1 MQAAGKKTILI
12 LPHILCNRNHPGLS
26 VPHTMI
32 SINEQFPAGGG
43 AAGFAAEIA
52 ELFGPKGSLA
62 SIRGFE
68 WRREQQRMAEAVAGA
83 LAGRTHLVVE
93 AGTGVGKS
101 LAYLLPAVLH
111 ARRTGRKALISTHT
125 INLQEQLLY
134 KDIPLVRGL
143 NGEDFEAVLLKGR
156 QNYVC
161 PTRLARACRHGS
173 DLFTA
178 EERPELE
185 RIREWASTTSD
196 GSLSD
201 LPFEPARELWMQVC
215 SEQQLCTP
223 KTCGRDS
230 GCFYQSARRRAQSAQ
245 VLVLNHTLFFTLLG
259 DPDEEGLGYLFP
271 DDFVIFDE
279 AHTVE
284 QVASRHLGFS
294 LSQYGLRQ
302 SIQRLYN
309 PRTRKGLLQ
318 QARQNSTIA
327 AAADLIPEIDR
338 FFEKIAGACTFRQG
352 RESRIR
358 ADQAADLADAVAES
372 PLADGLARLAESAGT
387 AAGKAEEEGLQGEL
401 NEVASRLRT
410 ARSGLSDFL
419 SQSEPDH
426 VYWIERT
433 GKASTWTS
441 LHAAPVAVAPLLG
454 RLLFREG
461 STAVMTSATLS
472 VGSAELDYF
481 RSRVGAME
489 VPALQLG
496 SPFDYSRQMKIRV
509 VRKMPEPKDPS
520 YEEALAKWIGHFTEE
535 SRARAFVLFTSHR
548 TMQAVA
554 ARLQGHFEEKG
565 WNLIV
570 QGGGLSRS
578 RMLEA
583 FRAEGESV
591 LFGTDSFWTGV
602 DLPGDALS
610 SVIITRLPFV
620 TPDHPLTEAKLE
632 QIEAEGED
640 PFQSYSLPEAILKLR
655 QGVGRLIRSS
665 RDRGSIVIL
674 DSRILSRPYGKS
686 FLRALPECPVEV
698 L

>member
-1 MQAAGKKTILI
+1 
-12 LPHILCNRNHPGLS
+12 
-26 VPHTMI
+26 MI
-32 SINEQFPAGGG
+32 SLHEDFPAATDFASEVG
-43 AAGFAAEIA
+43 A
-52 ELFGPKGSLA
+52 LFGPEGSLA
-62 SIRGFE
+62 AIRGFE
-68 WRREQQRMAEAVAGA
+68 WRPEQQRMAAAVADA
-83 LAGRTHLVVE
+83 LAGRSHLVVE

-111 ARRTGRKALISTHT
+111 AKRTGRKALVSTHT

-134 KDIPLVRGL
+134 KDIPLVKGL
-143 NGEDFEAVLLKGR
+143 LGEDFEAVLLKGR

-161 PTRLARACRHGS
+161 PTRLARAHRHGA

-185 RIREWASTTSD
+185 RIREWAATTSD

-201 LPFEPARELWMQVC
+201 LPFEPPQQLWMQVC
-215 SEQQLCTP
+215 SEQHLCTP

-230 GCFYQSARRRAQSAQ
+230 GCFYQSARRRAQTAQ

-259 DPDEEGLGYLFP
+259 DPEEEGIGYLFP

-309 PRTRKGLLQ
+309 PRTRKGLFQ
-318 QARQNSTIA
+318 QARYNEAIGTA
-327 AAADLIPEIDR
+327 AELFPEIDR
-338 FFEKIAGACTFRQG
+338 FFERLAGTCTFRQG
-352 RESRIR
+352 RECRIR
-358 ADQAADLADAVAES
+358 GDRSADLVEAVADS
-372 PLADGLARLAESAGT
+372 PLSEGLARLADSAGT
-387 AAGKAEEEGLQGEL
+387 AAGKAQEEGLQGEL
-401 NEVASRLRT
+401 TEIASRLRT
-410 ARSGLSDFL
+410 VRAGLSDFL

-426 VYWIERT
+426 VYWVERG
-433 GKASTWTS
+433 GKSATWTS

-454 RLLFREG
+454 RLLFRDG
-461 STAVMTSATLS
+461 GTAIMTSATLS
-472 VGSAELDYF
+472 VGSADLDYF
-481 RSRVGAME
+481 RGRVGATE
-489 VPALQLG
+489 VPSLQLG
-496 SPFDYSRQMKIRV
+496 SPFDYGKQMRIKLV
-509 VRKMPEPKDPS
+509 KKMPEPKDRA

-554 ARLQGHFEEKG
+554 ARMQGHFEEKR

-583 FRAEGESV
+583 FREEGESV

-602 DLPGDALS
+602 DLPGEALS

-632 QIEAEGED
+632 EIEAKGGD
-640 PFQSYSLPEAILKLR
+640 PFQAYSLPEAILKLR

-665 RDRGSIVIL
+665 KDRGSIVIL
-674 DSRILSRPYGKS
+674 DSRILSRPYGKA
-686 FLRALPECPVEV
+686 FLKALPECPVEV

>member
-1 MQAAGKKTILI
+1 
-12 LPHILCNRNHPGLS
+12 
-26 VPHTMI
+26 MI
-32 SINEQFPAGGG
+32 SINEEFS
-43 AAGFAAEIA
+43 AASQTPQGEFAREIA
-52 ELFGPKGSLA
+52 GLFGPKGSLA
-62 SIRGFE
+62 TISGFE
-68 WRREQQRMAEAVAGA
+68 WRPEQQRMAAAVAET
-83 LAGRTHLVVE
+83 LEGRSHLVVE

-143 NGEDFEAVLLKGR
+143 INEEFEAVLLKGR

-161 PTRLARACRHGS
+161 PTRLSRAAYHGG

-185 RIREWASTTSD
+185 RIREWAATTAD

-201 LPFEPARELWMQVC
+201 LPFDPAPQLWAQIC
-215 SEQQLCTP
+215 SEQHLCTP

-259 DPDEEGLGYLFP
+259 DPEDEGLGYLFP

-318 QARQNSTIA
+318 QARHTEAISTA
-327 AAADLIPEIDR
+327 SNLMPEIDR
-338 FFEKIAGACTFRQG
+338 FFDSLAGACLFKQG
-352 RESRIR
+352 RECRIR
-358 ADQAADLADAVAES
+358 EHQSAELAQAVAKSTLSE
-372 PLADGLARLAESAGT
+372 GLALLAESAGS
-387 AAGKAEEEGLQGEL
+387 AAAKTEEEGLKGEL
-401 NEVASRLRT
+401 TEVMSRLRA

-419 SQSEPDH
+419 SQSEPGH
-426 VYWIERT
+426 VYWVERG
-433 GKASTWTS
+433 GKASTWHS

-461 STAVMTSATLS
+461 GTAVMTSATLS
-472 VGSAELDYF
+472 VGSEELHYF
-481 RSRVGAME
+481 KGRVGGEE
-489 VPALQLG
+489 VPSLQLG
-496 SPFDYSRQMKIRV
+496 SPFDYNRQMKLYLV
-509 VRKMPEPKDPS
+509 KKMPEPRETG
-520 YEEALAKWIGHFTEE
+520 YEEALAKWIEHFTTE
-535 SRARAFVLFTSHR
+535 SKARAFVLFTSYK

-554 ARLQGHFEEKG
+554 TRMEKFFEKKQ

-570 QGGGLSRS
+570 QGAGLSRS
-578 RMLEA
+578 RMLET
-583 FRAEGESV
+583 FRDGGECV

-602 DLPGDALS
+602 DLPGEALS

-632 QIEAEGED
+632 EITSSGGD
-640 PFQSYSLPEAILKLR
+640 PFRDYSLPEAILKLR
-655 QGVGRLIRSS
+655 QGIGRLIRSGN
-665 RDRGSIVIL
+665 DTGSVVIL
-674 DSRILSRPYGKS
+674 DSRILSKPYGKA
-686 FLRALPECPVEV
+686 FLKALPECPVEI

>member
-1 MQAAGKKTILI
+1 
-12 LPHILCNRNHPGLS
+12 
-26 VPHTMI
+26 MI
-32 SINEQFPAGGG
+32 SLNEEFPSGIAAPSG
-43 AAGFAAEIA
+43 AFAREIS
-52 ELFGPKGSLA
+52 ELFGPKGGLA
-62 SIRGFE
+62 AIRGFE
-68 WRREQQRMAEAVAGA
+68 WRCEQQRMAEGVASA
-83 LAGRTHLVVE
+83 LEGRTHLVVE

-101 LAYLLPAVLH
+101 LAYLLPSVLH
-111 ARRTGRKALISTHT
+111 SIRTGRKAIISTHT

-134 KDIPLVRGL
+134 KDIPLVKGL
-143 NGEDFEAVLLKGR
+143 LGEEFEAVLLKGR

-161 PTRLARACRHGS
+161 PTRLARARRNGA

-178 EERPELE
+178 EERPEIE
-185 RIREWASTTSD
+185 RIHEWAEATRD

-201 LPFEPARELWMQVC
+201 LPFEPAHQLWSQVC
-215 SEQQLCTP
+215 SEQHLCTP

-245 VLVLNHTLFFTLLG
+245 ILVLNHTLFFTLLG
-259 DPDEEGLGYLFP
+259 DPEEEGLGYLFP
-271 DDFVIFDE
+271 DDFVVFDE

-302 SIQRLYN
+302 AVQRLYN

-318 QARQNSTIA
+318 QARHTDAISTA
-327 AAADLIPEIDR
+327 SDLMPEIDR
-338 FFEKIAGACTFRQG
+338 FFEAIAGGCNFKQG
-352 RESRIR
+352 REFRIR
-358 ADQAADLADAVAES
+358 ADRSAEIAEKVSES
-372 PLADGLARLAESAGT
+372 PLAERLSRLAESAGS
-387 AAGKAEEEGLQGEL
+387 AAGKTEEEGLKGEL
-401 NEVASRLRT
+401 AEVASRLRT
-410 ARSGLSDFL
+410 ARAGLADFL

-426 VYWIERT
+426 VYWVEQS
-433 GKASTWTS
+433 GKTSSWTS

-461 STAVMTSATLS
+461 STAIMTSATLS

-481 RSRVGAME
+481 RGRVGALE
-489 VPALQLG
+489 VPSLQLG
-496 SPFDYSRQMKIRV
+496 SPFDYSRQMKIRL

-520 YEEALAKWIGHFTEE
+520 YEEALSKWIGHFTEE

-554 ARLQGHFEEKG
+554 ARLAGFFEKKG

-583 FRAEGESV
+583 FREEGESV

-602 DLPGDALS
+602 DLPGEALS

-632 QIEAEGED
+632 EIEASGGD

-665 RDRGSIVIL
+665 KDHGSIVIL
-674 DSRILSRPYGKS
+674 DSRILTRSYGKA
-686 FLRALPECPVEV
+686 FLKALPECPVEI

>member
-1 MQAAGKKTILI
+1 
-12 LPHILCNRNHPGLS
+12 
-26 VPHTMI
+26 MI
-32 SINEQFPAGGG
+32 SLNEDFPA
-43 AAGFAAEIA
+43 ATDFASEVSA
-52 ELFGPKGSLA
+52 LFGPEGSLA

-68 WRREQQRMAEAVAGA
+68 WRPEQQRMASAVAAA
-83 LAGRTHLVVE
+83 LSGRSHLVVE

-111 ARRTGRKALISTHT
+111 AKRTGRKALVSTHT

-134 KDIPLVRGL
+134 KDIPLVKGL
-143 NGEDFEAVLLKGR
+143 IGGDFEAVLLKGR

-161 PTRLARACRHGS
+161 PTRLARAHRHGA

-185 RIREWASTTSD
+185 RIREWAATTSD

-201 LPFEPARELWMQVC
+201 IPFEVPQQLWMQVC
-215 SEQQLCTP
+215 SEQHLCTP

-230 GCFYQSARRRAQSAQ
+230 GCFYQSARRRAQTAQ

-259 DPDEEGLGYLFP
+259 DPEEEGIGYLFP
-271 DDFVIFDE
+271 DDFVVFDE

-294 LSQYGLRQ
+294 LSQSGLRQ

-309 PRTRKGLLQ
+309 PRTRKGLFQ
-318 QARQNSTIA
+318 QARYNEAIGTA
-327 AAADLIPEIDR
+327 AELFPEIDR
-338 FFEKIAGACTFRQG
+338 FFERLAGTCTFRQG
-352 RESRIR
+352 RECRIR
-358 ADQAADLADAVAES
+358 GDRSADLVEAVADS
-372 PLADGLARLAESAGT
+372 PLSEGLARLADSAGT
-387 AAGKAEEEGLQGEL
+387 AAGKAQEEGLQGEL
-401 NEVASRLRT
+401 TEIASRLRT
-410 ARSGLSDFL
+410 VRAGLSDFL

-426 VYWIERT
+426 VYWVERG
-433 GKASTWTS
+433 GKSATWTS

-454 RLLFREG
+454 RLLFRDG
-461 STAVMTSATLS
+461 GTAIMTSATLS
-472 VGSAELDYF
+472 VGSADLDYF
-481 RSRVGAME
+481 RGRVGATE
-489 VPALQLG
+489 VPSLQLG
-496 SPFDYSRQMKIRV
+496 SPFDYGKQMRIKLV
-509 VRKMPEPKDPS
+509 KKMPEPKDRA

-554 ARLQGHFEEKG
+554 ARMQGHFEEKR

-583 FRAEGESV
+583 FREEGESV

-602 DLPGDALS
+602 DLPGEALS

-632 QIEAEGED
+632 EIEAKGGD
-640 PFQSYSLPEAILKLR
+640 PFQAYSLPEAILKLR

-665 RDRGSIVIL
+665 KDRGSIVIL
-674 DSRILSRPYGKS
+674 DSRILSRPYGKA
-686 FLRALPECPVEV
+686 FLKALPECPVEV

>member
-1 MQAAGKKTILI
+1 
-12 LPHILCNRNHPGLS
+12 
-26 VPHTMI
+26 MI
-32 SINEQFPAGGG
+32 SINEEFS
-43 AAGFAAEIA
+43 AASQTPQGEFAREIA
-52 ELFGPKGSLA
+52 GLFGPKGSLA
-62 SIRGFE
+62 TISGFE
-68 WRREQQRMAEAVAGA
+68 WRPEQQRMAAAVAET
-83 LAGRTHLVVE
+83 LEGRSHLVVE

-143 NGEDFEAVLLKGR
+143 INEEFEAVLLKGR
-156 QNYVC
+156 QNYLC
-161 PTRLARACRHGS
+161 PTRLSRAAYHGG

-185 RIREWASTTSD
+185 RIREWSVTTAD

-201 LPFEPARELWMQVC
+201 LPFDPAPQLWAQIC
-215 SEQQLCTP
+215 SEQHLCTP

-259 DPDEEGLGYLFP
+259 DPEDEGLGYLFP

-318 QARQNSTIA
+318 QARHTEAISTA
-327 AAADLIPEIDR
+327 SNLMPEIDR
-338 FFEKIAGACTFRQG
+338 FFDSLAGACLFKQG
-352 RESRIR
+352 RECRIR
-358 ADQAADLADAVAES
+358 EHQSAEIAQAVAKSTLSE
-372 PLADGLARLAESAGT
+372 GLACLAESAVL
-387 AAGKAEEEGLQGEL
+387 AAAKTEEEGLKGEL
-401 NEVASRLRT
+401 TEVISRLRA

-419 SQSEPDH
+419 SQSEPGH
-426 VYWIERT
+426 VYWVERG
-433 GKASTWTS
+433 GKSSTWHS

-461 STAVMTSATLS
+461 GTSIMTSATLS
-472 VGSAELDYF
+472 VGSEELHYF
-481 RSRVGAME
+481 KGRVGGDE
-489 VPALQLG
+489 VPSLQLG
-496 SPFDYSRQMKIRV
+496 SPFDYNRQMKLYLV
-509 VRKMPEPKDPS
+509 KKMPEPRETG
-520 YEEALAKWIGHFTEE
+520 YEEALAKWIEHFTTE
-535 SRARAFVLFTSHR
+535 SKARAFVLFTSYK

-554 ARLQGHFEEKG
+554 TRMEKFFEKKQ
-565 WNLIV
+565 WNHIV
-570 QGGGLSRS
+570 QGAGLSRS

-583 FRAEGESV
+583 FRDGGECV

-602 DLPGDALS
+602 DLPGEALS

-632 QIEAEGED
+632 EITSSGGD
-640 PFQSYSLPEAILKLR
+640 PFRDYSLPEAILKLR
-655 QGVGRLIRSS
+655 QGIGRLIRSGN
-665 RDRGSIVIL
+665 DTGSVVIL
-674 DSRILSRPYGKS
+674 DSRILSKPYGKA
-686 FLRALPECPVEV
+686 FLKALPECPVEI

>member
-1 MQAAGKKTILI
+1 
-12 LPHILCNRNHPGLS
+12 
-26 VPHTMI
+26 MI
-32 SINEQFPAGGG
+32 SLNEDFPAATDFASEV
-43 AAGFAAEIA
+43 AA
-52 ELFGPKGSLA
+52 LFGPDGSLA
-62 SIRGFE
+62 AIRGFE
-68 WRREQQRMAEAVAGA
+68 WRPEQQRMASAVADA

-111 ARRTGRKALISTHT
+111 AKRTGRKALVSTHT

-134 KDIPLVRGL
+134 KDIPLAKGL
-143 NGEDFEAVLLKGR
+143 LGEDFEAVLLKGR

-161 PTRLARACRHGS
+161 PTRLARANRHGA

-185 RIREWASTTSD
+185 RIREWAATTSD

-201 LPFEPARELWMQVC
+201 LPFEPPQQLWMQVC
-215 SEQQLCTP
+215 SEQHLCTP

-230 GCFYQSARRRAQSAQ
+230 GCFYQSARRRAQTAQ

-259 DPDEEGLGYLFP
+259 DPDEEGIGYLFP

-309 PRTRKGLLQ
+309 PRTRKGLFQ
-318 QARQNSTIA
+318 QARHNEAIST
-327 AAADLIPEIDR
+327 AADLLPEIDR
-338 FFEKIAGACTFRQG
+338 FFEKLAGACTFRQG
-352 RESRIR
+352 RECRVRS
-358 ADQAADLADAVAES
+358 DSSADLAEAVAES
-372 PLADGLARLAESAGT
+372 PLAEGLARLADSAGT

-410 ARSGLSDFL
+410 ARAGLSDFL

-426 VYWIERT
+426 VYWVERG
-433 GKASTWTS
+433 GKSATWTS
-441 LHAAPVAVAPLLG
+441 LHAAPVAVAPLLE
-454 RLLFREG
+454 RLLFRKG
-461 STAVMTSATLS
+461 GTAIMTSATLS
-472 VGSAELDYF
+472 VGSEELDYF
-481 RSRVGAME
+481 KGRVGAAE
-489 VPALQLG
+489 VPSLQLG
-496 SPFDYSRQMKIRV
+496 SPFDYSKQMRIQLVK
-509 VRKMPEPKDPS
+509 KMPEPKDPA
-520 YEEALAKWIGHFTEE
+520 YEEALVKWIGHFTEE

-554 ARLQGHFEEKG
+554 ARMQEHFDKKG

-583 FRAEGESV
+583 FREEGESV

-602 DLPGDALS
+602 DLPGEALS

-632 QIEAEGED
+632 EIEAMGGD
-640 PFQSYSLPEAILKLR
+640 PFQAYSLPEAILKLR

-665 RDRGSIVIL
+665 KDRGSIVIL

-686 FLRALPECPVEV
+686 FLKALPECPVEIA
-698 L
+698 

>member
-1 MQAAGKKTILI
+1 
-12 LPHILCNRNHPGLS
+12 
-26 VPHTMI
+26 MI
-32 SINEQFPAGGG
+32 SINEDLPTASRPPRGE
-43 AAGFAAEIA
+43 FAREVA
-52 ELFGPKGSLA
+52 ELFGPKGRLSA
-62 SIRGFE
+62 ISGFE
-68 WRREQQRMAEAVAGA
+68 WRPEQQRMAAAVAES
-83 LAGRTHLVVE
+83 LENRSHLVVE

-143 NGEDFEAVLLKGR
+143 IEEEFEAVLLKGR

-161 PTRLARACRHGS
+161 PTRLSRAAHHGG

-185 RIREWASTTSD
+185 RIREWVATTSD

-201 LPFEPARELWMQVC
+201 LPFDPSPQLWAQIC
-215 SEQQLCTP
+215 SEQHLCTP

-230 GCFYQSARRRAQSAQ
+230 GCFYQAARRRAQSAQ
-245 VLVLNHTLFFTLLG
+245 LLVLNHPLFFTLLG
-259 DPDEEGLGYLFP
+259 DPEDAGAGYIFP

-318 QARQNSTIA
+318 QARHTEAIST
-327 AAADLIPEIDR
+327 AADIMPEIDR
-338 FFEKIAGACTFRQG
+338 FFDSLAGACTFKQG
-352 RESRIR
+352 RECRIR
-358 ADQAADLADAVAES
+358 EDQSAELAASVATNMLPERLS
-372 PLADGLARLAESAGT
+372 RLAESAAS
-387 AAGKAEEEGLQGEL
+387 AAAKTEEEGLKGEL
-401 NEVASRLRT
+401 TEVTSRLRA
-410 ARSGLSDFL
+410 ARAGISDFL
-419 SQSEPDH
+419 TQSEPGH
-426 VYWIERT
+426 VYWMERG
-433 GKASTWTS
+433 GKAATWHN

-461 STAVMTSATLS
+461 GTAVMTSATLS
-472 VGSAELDYF
+472 VGSEELGYF
-481 RSRVGAME
+481 KGRVGAEE
-489 VPALQLG
+489 VPSLQLG
-496 SPFDYSRQMKIRV
+496 SPFDYKRQMKLHL
-509 VRKMPEPKDPS
+509 VRKMPEPRDS
-520 YEEALAKWIGHFTEE
+520 GYEESLAKWIEHFTTE
-535 SRARAFVLFTSHR
+535 SKARAFVLFTSYR

-554 ARLQGHFEEKG
+554 SRMEGFFEKNR
-565 WNLIV
+565 WDLIV
-570 QGGGLSRS
+570 QGAGLSRS
-578 RMLEA
+578 RMLES
-583 FRAEGESV
+583 FREDGESV

-610 SVIITRLPFV
+610 SVIITRLPFA

-632 QIEAEGED
+632 EIQSSGGD
-640 PFQSYSLPEAILKLR
+640 PFRDYSLPEAILKLR
-655 QGVGRLIRSS
+655 QGIGRLIRSGN
-665 RDRGSIVIL
+665 DTGSVVIL
-674 DSRILSRPYGKS
+674 DSRILSKYYGKA
-686 FLRALPECPVEV
+686 FLKALPECPVEIH
-698 L
+698 

>member
-1 MQAAGKKTILI
+1 
-12 LPHILCNRNHPGLS
+12 
-26 VPHTMI
+26 MI
-32 SINEQFPAGGG
+32 SLNEEYHPAASALQGE
-43 AAGFAAEIA
+43 FAREVG
-52 ELFGPKGSLA
+52 ELFGPKGKLA
-62 SIRGFE
+62 AIRGFE
-68 WRREQQRMAEAVAGA
+68 WRPEQQQMAAAVAAA
-83 LAGRTHLVVE
+83 LEGRTHLVVE

-101 LAYLLPAVLH
+101 LAYLMPAVLH

-143 NGEDFEAVLLKGR
+143 LGDDFEAVLLKGR

-161 PTRLARACRHGS
+161 PVRLARAVRHGG
-173 DLFTA
+173 DLFTN
-178 EERPELE
+178 EEKPDLE
-185 RIREWASTTSD
+185 RIREWAATTSD

-201 LPFEPARELWMQVC
+201 LPFEPPQQLWSQVC
-215 SEQQLCTP
+215 SEQHLCTP

-230 GCFYQSARRRAQSAQ
+230 GCFYQAARRRAQSAQ

-259 DPDEEGLGYLFP
+259 EPEEGGSGYLFP
-271 DDFVIFDE
+271 DDFVVFDE

-302 SIQRLYN
+302 SLQRLYN

-318 QARQNSTIA
+318 QVRHGDGISAV
-327 AAADLIPEIDR
+327 ADLIPEVDR
-338 FFEKIAGACTFRQG
+338 FFDALAGACNFKQG
-352 RESRIR
+352 RECRIR
-358 ADQAADLADAVAES
+358 EDRSAELIGAVAES
-372 PLADGLARLAESAGT
+372 PLAEGLFKLVE
-387 AAGKAEEEGLQGEL
+387 AAGSAAAKAQDEGLQGEL
-401 NEVASRLRT
+401 NEVASRLKVS
-410 ARSGLSDFL
+410 RSGLADFL
-419 SQSEPDH
+419 SQNAPDH
-426 VYWIERT
+426 VYWVERSGRT
-433 GKASTWTS
+433 STWCS

-472 VGSAELDYF
+472 IGSAELDYF
-481 RSRVGAME
+481 RGRVGALE

-496 SPFDYSRQMKIRV
+496 SPFDYSRQMKLHL
-509 VRKMPEPKDPS
+509 VRKMPEPKDAA
-520 YEEALAKWIGHFTEE
+520 YEDALVKWIGHFTAE
-535 SRARAFVLFTSHR
+535 SCARAFVLFTSHR

-554 ARLQGHFEEKG
+554 AKMQGFFEEKG

-570 QGGGLSRS
+570 QGAGISRS

-583 FRAEGESV
+583 FREGGESV

-602 DLPGDALS
+602 DLPGEALS

-632 QIEAEGED
+632 EIQSSGGD

-655 QGVGRLIRSS
+655 QGVGRLIRS
-665 RDRGSIVIL
+665 GSDKGTIVIL
-674 DSRILSRPYGKS
+674 DSRILTRPYGKA
-686 FLRALPECPVEV
+686 FLKALPECPVEIA
-698 L
+698 

>member
-1 MQAAGKKTILI
+1 
-12 LPHILCNRNHPGLS
+12 
-26 VPHTMI
+26 MI
-32 SINEQFPAGGG
+32 SINEEYPATGHVPQGD
-43 AAGFAAEIA
+43 FAREVA
-52 ELFGPKGSLA
+52 ELFGPDGTLS
-62 SIRGFE
+62 SIKGFE
-68 WRREQQRMAEAVAGA
+68 WRPEQQRMAAAVAKT
-83 LAGRTHLVVE
+83 LEGRSHLVVE

-143 NGEDFEAVLLKGR
+143 LHEEFEAVLLKGR

-161 PTRLARACRHGS
+161 PTRLSRAAHHGS

-185 RIREWASTTSD
+185 RIREWAASTAD

-201 LPFEPARELWMQVC
+201 LPFDPNPQLWAQVC
-215 SEQQLCTP
+215 SEQHLCTP

-259 DPDEEGLGYLFP
+259 DPDEGGHGYLFP

-294 LSQYGLRQ
+294 LSQHGLRQ
-302 SIQRLYN
+302 SVQRLYN

-318 QARQNSTIA
+318 QARHTEAIST
-327 AAADLIPEIDR
+327 AADLIPEIDR
-338 FFEKIAGACTFRQG
+338 FFDSLAGACKFKQG
-352 RESRIR
+352 RECRIR
-358 ADQAADLADAVAES
+358 GDQSAELADAVAES
-372 PLADGLARLAESAGT
+372 TLSKGLARLAESAGS
-387 AAGKAEEEGLQGEL
+387 AAAKTEEEGLKGEL
-401 NEVASRLRT
+401 AEVTSRLRA
-410 ARSGLSDFL
+410 ARAGLTDFL
-419 SQSEPDH
+419 SQSEPGH
-426 VYWIERT
+426 VYWVERG
-433 GKASTWTS
+433 GKSLTWHS

-461 STAVMTSATLS
+461 GTAVMTSATLS
-472 VGSAELDYF
+472 VGSQELDYF
-481 RSRVGAME
+481 KGRVGGME
-489 VPALQLG
+489 APSLQLG
-496 SPFDYSRQMKIRV
+496 SPFDYNRQMKLQL
-509 VRKMPEPKDPS
+509 VRKMPEPRDTG
-520 YEEALAKWIGHFTEE
+520 YEEALAQWIEHFTTE
-535 SRARAFVLFTSHR
+535 SQARAFVLFTSYK

-554 ARLQGHFEEKG
+554 TRMEDFFAKKG

-570 QGGGLSRS
+570 QGAGLSRS
-578 RMLEA
+578 RMIES
-583 FRAEGESV
+583 FREEGESI

-602 DLPGDALS
+602 DLPGEALS

-632 QIEAEGED
+632 AIESSGGD
-640 PFQSYSLPEAILKLR
+640 PFRDYSLPEAILKLR
-655 QGVGRLIRSS
+655 QGIGRLIRSS
-665 RDRGSIVIL
+665 RDTGSIVIL
-674 DSRILSRPYGKS
+674 DSRILSKFYGKA
-686 FLRALPECPVEV
+686 FLNALPECPVEIF
-698 L
+698 

>member
-1 MQAAGKKTILI
+1 
-12 LPHILCNRNHPGLS
+12 
-26 VPHTMI
+26 MI
-32 SINEQFPAGGG
+32 SLNEEFPSGISAPVG
-43 AAGFAAEIA
+43 AFTREVSD
-52 ELFGPKGSLA
+52 LFGPKGSLA

-68 WRREQQRMAEAVAGA
+68 WRREQQRMAEGVAAA
-83 LAGRTHLVVE
+83 LEGRSHLVVE

-101 LAYLLPAVLH
+101 LAYLLPAVIH
-111 ARRTGRKALISTHT
+111 SVRTGRKALISTHT

-134 KDIPLVRGL
+134 KDIPLVKGL
-143 NGEDFEAVLLKGR
+143 LSEDFEAVLLKGR

-161 PTRLARACRHGS
+161 PTRLARARRHGA

-185 RIREWASTTSD
+185 RIHEWAETTRD

-201 LPFEPARELWMQVC
+201 LPFEPAQQLWAQVS
-215 SEQQLCTP
+215 SEQHLCTP

-230 GCFYQSARRRAQSAQ
+230 GCFYQAARRRAQSAQ

-259 DPDEEGLGYLFP
+259 DPEEEGLGYLFP

-302 SIQRLYN
+302 AVQRLYN

-318 QARQNSTIA
+318 QIRHTDAIGT
-327 AAADLIPEIDR
+327 AADLMPEIDR
-338 FFEKIAGACTFRQG
+338 FFDSIAGGCTFKQG
-352 RESRIR
+352 RECRIR
-358 ADQAADLADAVAES
+358 EDRSAELAERVSES
-372 PLADGLARLAESAGT
+372 PLAEGLARLADSAGS
-387 AAGKAEEEGLQGEL
+387 AAGKTEEEGLKGEL
-401 NEVASRLRT
+401 AEVSSRLRT
-410 ARSGLSDFL
+410 ARAGLADFL
-419 SQSEPDH
+419 SQSVPDH
-426 VYWIERT
+426 VYWVERS
-433 GKASTWTS
+433 GKTSSWTS

-461 STAVMTSATLS
+461 STAIMTSATLS
-472 VGSAELDYF
+472 VGSVELDYF
-481 RSRVGAME
+481 RGRVGALD
-489 VPALQLG
+489 VPSLQLG
-496 SPFDYSRQMKIRV
+496 SPFDYSRQMQIRL

-520 YEEALAKWIGHFTEE
+520 YEEALAKWIGYFTEE

-548 TMQAVA
+548 MMQAVA
-554 ARLQGHFEEKG
+554 ARLGGFFEKKG

-570 QGGGLSRS
+570 QGAGLSRS

-583 FRAEGESV
+583 FREEGESV

-602 DLPGDALS
+602 DLPGEALS

-632 QIEAEGED
+632 EIQSSGGD

-665 RDRGSIVIL
+665 KDHGSIVIL
-674 DSRILSRPYGKS
+674 DSRILTRSYGKA
-686 FLRALPECPVEV
+686 FLKALPECPVEI

>member
-1 MQAAGKKTILI
+1 
-12 LPHILCNRNHPGLS
+12 
-26 VPHTMI
+26 MI
-32 SINEQFPAGGG
+32 SLNEDFPPSHSAVQGE
-43 AAGFAAEIA
+43 FAREVA
-52 ELFGPKGSLA
+52 ELFGPRGRLSA
-62 SIRGFE
+62 IRGFE
-68 WRREQQRMAEAVAGA
+68 WRQEQQRMAEAVAEA
-83 LAGRTHLVVE
+83 LEGRSHLVVE

-101 LAYLLPAVLH
+101 LAYLIPAILH

-143 NGEDFEAVLLKGR
+143 LEEDFEAVLLKGR

-161 PTRLARACRHGS
+161 PTRLSRAVHHGG
-173 DLFTA
+173 DLFTT
-178 EERPELE
+178 EERPDLE
-185 RIREWASTTSD
+185 RIREWAATTSD

-201 LPFEPARELWMQVC
+201 LPFEPPQQLWAQVC
-215 SEQQLCTP
+215 SEQHLCTP

-230 GCFYQSARRRAQSAQ
+230 GCFYQAARRRAQSAH

-259 DPDEEGLGYLFP
+259 DPEEDGIGYLFP

-294 LSQYGLRQ
+294 LTQYGLRQ

-318 QARQNSTIA
+318 QARHNA
-327 AAADLIPEIDR
+327 AIGTAADLMPEIDR
-338 FFEKIAGACTFRQG
+338 FFDTLAGACTFRQG
-352 RESRIR
+352 REFRIR
-358 ADQAADLADAVAES
+358 EEKAAELAEAVAKS
-372 PLADGLARLAESAGT
+372 PLAEGLARLAESAGS
-387 AAGKAEEEGLQGEL
+387 AAANTEEEGLKGEL
-401 NEVASRLRT
+401 TEVASRLRS
-410 ARSGLSDFL
+410 ARAGLSDFL
-419 SQSEPDH
+419 SQSEPGH
-426 VYWIERT
+426 VYWVERG

-461 STAVMTSATLS
+461 GTAIMTSATLS
-472 VGSAELDYF
+472 VGSFELDYF
-481 RSRVGAME
+481 KGRVGGME
-489 VPALQLG
+489 VPSLQLG
-496 SPFDYSRQMKIRV
+496 SPFDYERQMKLHL
-509 VRKMPEPKDPS
+509 VRKMPEPRDAG
-520 YEEALAKWIGHFTEE
+520 YEEALAKWIGHFTAE
-535 SRARAFVLFTSHR
+535 SQARAFVLFTSHR

-554 ARLQGHFEEKG
+554 SRMEEFFAKKR

-583 FRAEGESV
+583 FREDGESI

-632 QIEAEGED
+632 EIQSSGGD
-640 PFQSYSLPEAILKLR
+640 PFRDYSLPEAILKLR
-655 QGVGRLIRSS
+655 QGIGRLIRNSS
-665 RDRGSIVIL
+665 DTGSIVIL
-674 DSRILSRPYGKS
+674 DSRILSRPYGKA
-686 FLRALPECPVEV
+686 FLKALPKCPVEIA
-698 L
+698 

>member
-1 MQAAGKKTILI
+1 
-12 LPHILCNRNHPGLS
+12 
-26 VPHTMI
+26 MI
-32 SINEQFPAGGG
+32 SLNEEFPSGISAPAGV
-43 AAGFAAEIA
+43 FTREVSD
-52 ELFGPKGSLA
+52 LFGPKGSLA

-68 WRREQQRMAEAVAGA
+68 WRREQQRMAEGVAAA
-83 LAGRTHLVVE
+83 LEGRSHLVVE

-111 ARRTGRKALISTHT
+111 SVRTGRKALISTHT

-134 KDIPLVRGL
+134 KDIPLVKGL
-143 NGEDFEAVLLKGR
+143 LSEDFEAVLLKGR

-161 PTRLARACRHGS
+161 PTRLARARRHGA

-185 RIREWASTTSD
+185 RIHEWAETTRD

-201 LPFEPARELWMQVC
+201 LPFEPAQQLWAQVC
-215 SEQQLCTP
+215 SEQHLCTP

-230 GCFYQSARRRAQSAQ
+230 GCFYQAARRRAQSAQ

-259 DPDEEGLGYLFP
+259 DPEEEGLGYLFP

-302 SIQRLYN
+302 AVQRLYN

-318 QARQNSTIA
+318 QARHTEAIGT
-327 AAADLIPEIDR
+327 AADLMPEIDR
-338 FFEKIAGACTFRQG
+338 FFDAIAGGCTFKQG
-352 RESRIR
+352 RECRIR
-358 ADQAADLADAVAES
+358 EDRSAELAERVSES
-372 PLADGLARLAESAGT
+372 PLVEGLARLADSAGL
-387 AAGKAEEEGLQGEL
+387 AAGKTEEEGLKGEL
-401 NEVASRLRT
+401 AEVSSRLRT
-410 ARSGLSDFL
+410 ARAGLADFL

-426 VYWIERT
+426 VYWVERS
-433 GKASTWTS
+433 GKTSSWIS

-461 STAVMTSATLS
+461 GTAIMTSATLS
-472 VGSAELDYF
+472 VGPAELDYF
-481 RSRVGAME
+481 RGRVGALD
-489 VPALQLG
+489 VPSLQLG
-496 SPFDYSRQMKIRV
+496 SPFDYSRQMQIRL

-548 TMQAVA
+548 MMQAVA
-554 ARLQGHFEEKG
+554 ARMGAFFEKKG

-570 QGGGLSRS
+570 QGAGLSRS

-583 FRAEGESV
+583 FREEGESV

-602 DLPGDALS
+602 DLPGEALS

-632 QIEAEGED
+632 EIESSGGD

-665 RDRGSIVIL
+665 KDQGSIVIL
-674 DSRILSRPYGKS
+674 DSRILTRSYGKA
-686 FLRALPECPVEV
+686 FLKALPECPVEI

>member
-1 MQAAGKKTILI
+1 
-12 LPHILCNRNHPGLS
+12 
-26 VPHTMI
+26 MI
-32 SINEQFPAGGG
+32 SINEDLPTASRPPRGE
-43 AAGFAAEIA
+43 FAREVA
-52 ELFGPKGSLA
+52 ELFGPKGRLSA
-62 SIRGFE
+62 ISGFE
-68 WRREQQRMAEAVAGA
+68 WRPEQQRMAAAVAES
-83 LAGRTHLVVE
+83 LENRSHLVVE

-143 NGEDFEAVLLKGR
+143 IEEEFEAVLLKGR

-161 PTRLARACRHGS
+161 PTRLSRAAHHGG

-185 RIREWASTTSD
+185 RIREWVATTSD

-201 LPFEPARELWMQVC
+201 LPFDPSPQLWAQIC
-215 SEQQLCTP
+215 SEQHLCTP

-230 GCFYQSARRRAQSAQ
+230 GCFYQAARRRAQSAQ
-245 VLVLNHTLFFTLLG
+245 LLVLNHPLFFTLLG
-259 DPDEEGLGYLFP
+259 DPEDAGAGYIFP

-318 QARQNSTIA
+318 QARHTEAIST
-327 AAADLIPEIDR
+327 AADIMPEIDR
-338 FFEKIAGACTFRQG
+338 FFDSLAGACTFKQG
-352 RESRIR
+352 RECRIR
-358 ADQAADLADAVAES
+358 EDQSAELAASVATNMLPERLS
-372 PLADGLARLAESAGT
+372 RLAESAAS
-387 AAGKAEEEGLQGEL
+387 AAAKTEEEGLKGEL
-401 NEVASRLRT
+401 TEVTSRLRA
-410 ARSGLSDFL
+410 ARAGISDFL
-419 SQSEPDH
+419 TQSEPGH
-426 VYWIERT
+426 VYWMERG
-433 GKASTWTS
+433 GKAATWHN

-461 STAVMTSATLS
+461 GTAVMTSATLS
-472 VGSAELDYF
+472 VGSEELGYF
-481 RSRVGAME
+481 KGRVGAEE
-489 VPALQLG
+489 VPSLQLG
-496 SPFDYSRQMKIRV
+496 SPFDYKRQMKLHL
-509 VRKMPEPKDPS
+509 VRKMPEPRDS
-520 YEEALAKWIGHFTEE
+520 GYEESLAKWIEHFTTE
-535 SRARAFVLFTSHR
+535 SKARAFVLFTSYR

-554 ARLQGHFEEKG
+554 SRMEGFFEKNR
-565 WNLIV
+565 WDLIV
-570 QGGGLSRS
+570 QGAGLSRS
-578 RMLEA
+578 RMLES
-583 FRAEGESV
+583 FREDGESV

-610 SVIITRLPFV
+610 SVIITRLPFA

-632 QIEAEGED
+632 EIQSSGGD
-640 PFQSYSLPEAILKLR
+640 PFRDYSLPEAILKLR
-655 QGVGRLIRSS
+655 QGIGRLIRSGN
-665 RDRGSIVIL
+665 DTGSVVIL
-674 DSRILSRPYGKS
+674 DSRILSKYYGKA
-686 FLRALPECPVEV
+686 FLKALPECPMEIH
-698 L
+698 

>member
-1 MQAAGKKTILI
+1 
-12 LPHILCNRNHPGLS
+12 
-26 VPHTMI
+26 MI
-32 SINEQFPAGGG
+32 SINEPFPAGNG
-43 AAGFAAEIA
+43 AADFAAEVA

-68 WRREQQRMAEAVAGA
+68 WRPEQQRMAEAVASA
-83 LAGRTHLVVE
+83 LAGRNHLVVE

-111 ARRTGRKALISTHT
+111 AQRTGRKAIVSTHT

-134 KDIPLVRGL
+134 KDIPLVKALTG
-143 NGEDFEAVLLKGR
+143 GSFEAVLLKGR

-161 PTRLARACRHGS
+161 PTRLARAHRHGA

-178 EERPELE
+178 EEQPELE
-185 RIREWASTTSD
+185 QIREWAATTTD

-201 LPFEPARELWMQVC
+201 LPFEPSRELWTQVC
-215 SEQQLCTP
+215 SEQHLCTP

-245 VLVLNHTLFFTLLG
+245 ILVLNHTLFFTLLG
-259 DPDEEGLGYLFP
+259 DPQEEGPRYLFP
-271 DDFVIFDE
+271 DDFVILDE

-284 QVASRHLGFS
+284 QVASRHLGFN

-318 QARQNSTIA
+318 QARQSGPSA
-327 AAADLIPEIDR
+327 AAAGLIPEVDR
-338 FFEKIAGACTFRQG
+338 FFEKLVGACTFRQG

-358 ADQAADLADAVAES
+358 ADRSADLVEAVAGS
-372 PLADGLARLAESAGT
+372 PLAEGLSRLSESTG
-387 AAGKAEEEGLQGEL
+387 AAAAKAVEEGLQGEL
-401 NEVASRLRT
+401 NDVASRLRS
-410 ARSGLSDFL
+410 ARAGISDFL
-419 SQSEPDH
+419 AQSEPSH
-426 VYWIERT
+426 VYWVERS
-433 GKASTWTS
+433 GKASSWTS
-441 LHAAPVAVAPLLG
+441 LHAAPIAVAPLLG

-472 VGSAELDYF
+472 VGSEELDYF
-481 RSRVGAME
+481 RGRVGAME
-489 VPALQLG
+489 VPSLQLG
-496 SPFDYSRQMKIRV
+496 SPFDYGRQMKIRL
-509 VRKMPEPKDPS
+509 VRKMPEPKDS
-520 YEEALAKWIGHFTEE
+520 AYEEELAKWIGRFTEE
-535 SRARAFVLFTSHR
+535 SQARAFVLFTSHR

-554 ARLQGHFEEKG
+554 ARMQEHFDKKG

-583 FRAEGESV
+583 FREEGESV

-602 DLPGDALS
+602 DLPGEALS

-632 QIEAEGED
+632 EIGSSGAD
-640 PFQSYSLPEAILKLR
+640 PFQAYSLPEAILKLR
-655 QGVGRLIRSS
+655 QGVGRLIRGSN
-665 RDRGSIVIL
+665 DRGSIVIL
-674 DSRILSRPYGKS
+674 DSRIITRPYGKS
-686 FLRALPECPVEV
+686 FLKALPECPVEV

>member
-1 MQAAGKKTILI
+1 
-12 LPHILCNRNHPGLS
+12 
-26 VPHTMI
+26 MI
-32 SINEQFPAGGG
+32 SLNEDHSSGP
-43 AAGFAAEIA
+43 GFAAEVVGLFA
-52 ELFGPKGSLA
+52 EEGRLA

-68 WRREQQRMAEAVAGA
+68 WRPQQQTMAEAVARA
-83 LAGRTHLVVE
+83 LAGREHLVVE

-101 LAYLLPAVLH
+101 LAYLIPALLH
-111 ARRTGRKALISTHT
+111 TRRSGRKALVSTHT

-134 KDIPLVRGL
+134 KDIPLAAGL
-143 NGEDFEAVLLKGR
+143 LGEEVEAVLLKGR

-161 PTRLARACRHGS
+161 PTRLERACRGGS

-185 RIREWASTTSD
+185 RIREWATTTAD
-196 GSLSD
+196 GTLSD
-201 LPFEPARELWMQVC
+201 LPFEPSRELWMQVC
-215 SEQQLCTP
+215 SEQHLCTP

-230 GCFYQSARRRAQSAQ
+230 GCFYQTARRRAQSADL
-245 VLVLNHTLFFTLLG
+245 LVLNHTLFLTLLG
-259 DPDEEGLGYLFP
+259 DPEEEGSGYLFP

-284 QVASRHLGFS
+284 QVASRHLGFT

-302 SIQRLYN
+302 TLQRLYN

-318 QARQNSTIA
+318 QARRPAVIA
-327 AAADLIPEIDR
+327 PAADLLPEVDR
-338 FFEKIAGACTFRQG
+338 FFDRLAGACTFRQG
-352 RESRIR
+352 REFRVR
-358 ADQAADLADAVAES
+358 GEVAADLAEAVKES
-372 PLADGLARLAESAGT
+372 PLAEGLSRLSESLAEIISSV
-387 AAGKAEEEGLQGEL
+387 EEEGLQGEL
-401 NEVASRLRT
+401 HDAASRLRD
-410 ARSGLSDFL
+410 ARAGLAGFL
-419 SQSEPDH
+419 TQNEPEH
-426 VYWIERT
+426 VYWVERS

-461 STAVMTSATLS
+461 GTAVMTSATLS
-472 VGSAELDYF
+472 VGSEELGYF
-481 RSRVGAME
+481 RGRVGAE
-489 VPALQLG
+489 DVTSLQLG
-496 SPFDYSRQMKIRV
+496 SPFDYARQMTVKL
-509 VRKMPEPKDPS
+509 VRKMPEPKDPA
-520 YEEALAKWIGHFTEE
+520 YEEALAKWIAHFTEE
-535 SRARAFVLFTSHR
+535 SRARAFILFTSHR

-554 ARLQGHFEEKG
+554 ARMQRHFDEKG

-583 FRAEGESV
+583 FREEGESV

-602 DLPGDALS
+602 DLPGEALS

-632 QIEAEGED
+632 QIEAGGGD

-674 DSRILSRPYGKS
+674 DSRIVTRPYGKA
-686 FLRALPECPVEV
+686 FLKALPECPVEV

>member
-1 MQAAGKKTILI
+1 
-12 LPHILCNRNHPGLS
+12 
-26 VPHTMI
+26 MI
-32 SINEQFPAGGG
+32 SLNEDFPAASDFASEV
-43 AAGFAAEIA
+43 AA
-52 ELFGPKGSLA
+52 LFGPDGSLA
-62 SIRGFE
+62 AIRGFE
-68 WRREQQRMAEAVAGA
+68 WRPEQQRMASAVADA
-83 LAGRTHLVVE
+83 LAGRSHLVVE

-111 ARRTGRKALISTHT
+111 AKRTGRKALVSTHT

-134 KDIPLVRGL
+134 KDIPLVKGL
-143 NGEDFEAVLLKGR
+143 LGEDFEAVLLKGR
-156 QNYVC
+156 QNYIC
-161 PTRLARACRHGS
+161 PTRLARAHRHGA

-185 RIREWASTTSD
+185 RIREWAATTSD

-201 LPFEPARELWMQVC
+201 LPFEPPQQLWMQVC
-215 SEQQLCTP
+215 SEQHLCTP

-230 GCFYQSARRRAQSAQ
+230 GCFYQSARRRAQTAQ

-259 DPDEEGLGYLFP
+259 DPEEEGIGYLFP

-309 PRTRKGLLQ
+309 PRTRKGLFQ
-318 QARQNSTIA
+318 QARYNEAIGTA
-327 AAADLIPEIDR
+327 AELFPEIDR
-338 FFEKIAGACTFRQG
+338 FFERLAGTCTFRQG
-352 RESRIR
+352 RECRIR
-358 ADQAADLADAVAES
+358 GDRSADLVEAVADS
-372 PLADGLARLAESAGT
+372 PLSEGLARLADSAGT
-387 AAGKAEEEGLQGEL
+387 AAGKAQEEGLQGEL
-401 NEVASRLRT
+401 TEIASRLRT
-410 ARSGLSDFL
+410 VRAGLSDFL

-426 VYWIERT
+426 VYWVERG
-433 GKASTWTS
+433 GKSATWTS

-454 RLLFREG
+454 RLLFRDG
-461 STAVMTSATLS
+461 GTAIMTSATLS
-472 VGSAELDYF
+472 VGSADLDYF
-481 RSRVGAME
+481 RGRVGATE
-489 VPALQLG
+489 VPSLQLG
-496 SPFDYSRQMKIRV
+496 SPFDYGKQMRIKLV
-509 VRKMPEPKDPS
+509 KKMPEPKDRA

-554 ARLQGHFEEKG
+554 ARMQGHFEDKR

-583 FRAEGESV
+583 FREEGESV

-602 DLPGDALS
+602 DLPGEALS

-632 QIEAEGED
+632 EIEAKGGD
-640 PFQSYSLPEAILKLR
+640 PFQAYSLPEAILKLR

-665 RDRGSIVIL
+665 KDRGSIVIL
-674 DSRILSRPYGKS
+674 DSRILSRPYGKA
-686 FLRALPECPVEV
+686 FLKALPECPVEV

>member
-1 MQAAGKKTILI
+1 
-12 LPHILCNRNHPGLS
+12 
-26 VPHTMI
+26 MI
-32 SINEQFPAGGG
+32 SLNEDFPA
-43 AAGFAAEIA
+43 ATDFASEVSA
-52 ELFGPKGSLA
+52 LFGPEGSLA

-68 WRREQQRMAEAVAGA
+68 WRPEQQRMASAVAAA
-83 LAGRTHLVVE
+83 LSGRSHLVVE

-111 ARRTGRKALISTHT
+111 AKRTGRKALVSTHT

-134 KDIPLVRGL
+134 KDIPLVKGL
-143 NGEDFEAVLLKGR
+143 IGGDFEAVLLKGR

-161 PTRLARACRHGS
+161 PTRLARAHRHGA

-185 RIREWASTTSD
+185 RIREWAATTSD

-201 LPFEPARELWMQVC
+201 IPFEVPQQLWMQVC
-215 SEQQLCTP
+215 SEQHLCTP

-230 GCFYQSARRRAQSAQ
+230 GCFYQSARRRAQTAQ

-259 DPDEEGLGYLFP
+259 DPEEEGIGYLFP
-271 DDFVIFDE
+271 DDFVVFDE

-309 PRTRKGLLQ
+309 PRTRKGLFQ
-318 QARQNSTIA
+318 QARYNEAIGTA
-327 AAADLIPEIDR
+327 AELFPEIDR
-338 FFEKIAGACTFRQG
+338 FFERLAGTCTFRQG
-352 RESRIR
+352 RECRIR
-358 ADQAADLADAVAES
+358 GDRSADLVEAVADS
-372 PLADGLARLAESAGT
+372 PLSEGLARLADSAGT
-387 AAGKAEEEGLQGEL
+387 AAGKAQEEGLQGEL
-401 NEVASRLRT
+401 TEIASRLRT
-410 ARSGLSDFL
+410 VRAGLSDFL

-426 VYWIERT
+426 VYWVERG
-433 GKASTWTS
+433 GKSATWTS
-441 LHAAPVAVAPLLG
+441 LHAAPVAVAPLRG
-454 RLLFREG
+454 RLG
-461 STAVMTSATLS
+461 AT
-472 VGSAELDYF
+472 
-481 RSRVGAME
+481 E
-489 VPALQLG
+489 VPSLQLG
-496 SPFDYSRQMKIRV
+496 SPFDYGKQMRIKLV
-509 VRKMPEPKDPS
+509 KKMPEPKDRA

-554 ARLQGHFEEKG
+554 ARMQGHFEEKR

-583 FRAEGESV
+583 FREEGESV

-602 DLPGDALS
+602 DLPGEALS

-632 QIEAEGED
+632 EIEAKGGD
-640 PFQSYSLPEAILKLR
+640 PFQAYSLPEAILKLR

-665 RDRGSIVIL
+665 KDRGSIVIL
-674 DSRILSRPYGKS
+674 DSRILSRPYGKA
-686 FLRALPECPVEV
+686 FLKALPECPVEV